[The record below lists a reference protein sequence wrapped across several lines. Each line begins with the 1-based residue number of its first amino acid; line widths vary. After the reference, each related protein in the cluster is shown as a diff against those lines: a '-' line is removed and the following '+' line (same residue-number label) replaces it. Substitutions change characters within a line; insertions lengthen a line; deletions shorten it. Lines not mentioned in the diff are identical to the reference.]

1 MGIDETLV
9 EKIIIL
15 EVIVPSSNIEL
26 PISRDEVNESNKSAD
41 EVEQQTEIRSD
52 EDDNERDRN
61 VNIPS
66 NRIEEEEEMNSEGE
80 NKGEEENEEAV
91 VDNGRDENEIELTEE
106 DLEDLAKDLGKGVFE
121 NVMNKASEFGG
132 ITSSPYSHKCFILGS
147 KWESEASDD
156 DNNNGVDPN
165 SIAAQAEMPSDS
177 RNSEVE
183 VVEAEEDLD
192 GVVLPDEEL
201 SDEELARIAAESSK
215 PKEPVVPRA
224 PTPSSRVRGG
234 RIGSG
239 VQPDSASQHN
249 VLIQFITVAL
259 VFLLL

>member
-1 MGIDETLV
+1 MGIDETL
-9 EKIIIL
+9 IIL

-80 NKGEEENEEAV
+80 NRGEEENEEAV

-132 ITSSPYSHKCFILGS
+132 S

-165 SIAAQAEMPSDS
+165 SVAAQAEIPSDS
-177 RNSEVE
+177 GNSGVE

-201 SDEELARIAAESSK
+201 SEEELARIAAESSK
-215 PKEPVVPRA
+215 PKEPVVPQA

>member
-9 EKIIIL
+9 EKIVKPHCIKL
-15 EVIVPSSNIEL
+15 KTDRDH
-26 PISRDEVNESNKSAD
+26 SRNEVNESNKSAD

-80 NKGEEENEEAV
+80 NRGEEENEEAV

-132 ITSSPYSHKCFILGS
+132 S

-165 SIAAQAEMPSDS
+165 SIAAQAKMPSDS
-177 RNSEVE
+177 GNAGVE

-215 PKEPVVPRA
+215 PKEPVVLRVLTINTQRHSA
-224 PTPSSRVRGG
+224 KSSRAYRNL
-234 RIGSG
+234 
-239 VQPDSASQHN
+239 SASVHVDTCTPRGN
-249 VLIQFITVAL
+249 K
-259 VFLLL
+259 